1 MILGLGG
8 IVPGR
13 TKTFTQGLQFDGSE
27 YGGNNLVMQIAD
39 TLSSMGEDGK
49 KRRLLGVNLP
59 PWNHS
64 DRRKGIG
71 DLH

>member
-13 TKTFTQGLQFDGSE
+13 TKTFTQALQFDGSE
-27 YGGNNLVMQIAD
+27 YGDNNLVMQNAD

-49 KRRLLGVNLP
+49 KRKVAGSQSAALEPLP
-59 PWNHS
+59 
-64 DRRKGIG
+64 
-71 DLH
+71 